1 MVNNVRL
8 SGHESTFDVQRLV
21 YYYRILIGSL
31 YYYYSF
37 YMPHCLIAP
46 PYSPQFLLYA
56 AYNAIADTLG
66 CRISQEG
73 RQGPYVICPLF
84 LFFSPLLC
92 AGKKRHLDVV
102 IDAHCKAIAFPGM
115 IRFSIYIHTTALPGL
130 GSLCLVALLS
140 LHRQR
145 LLIRFRADRQRVAG
159 TEKKKK
165 TTPTFRRAGRPV
177 KFAHFAPAL
186 RLDSY
191 LQIAALVD
199 LVTVR

>member
-31 YYYYSF
+31 YYYYTF

-159 TEKKKK
+159 TEKNH
-165 TTPTFRRAGRPV
+165 T
-177 KFAHFAPAL
+177 HFKDELGAL
-186 RLDSY
+186 
-191 LQIAALVD
+191 
-199 LVTVR
+199 

>member
-84 LFFSPLLC
+84 LFFSPPSLRRQK
-92 AGKKRHLDVV
+92 ATPRRRHRRSLQ
-102 IDAHCKAIAFPGM
+102 GN
-115 IRFSIYIHTTALPGL
+115 RFSGDDPIFYIHTYNGTTWTWISLPRC
-130 GSLCLVALLS
+130 SSFSPPPAAA
-140 LHRQR
+140 H
-145 LLIRFRADRQRVAG
+145 
-159 TEKKKK
+159 
-165 TTPTFRRAGRPV
+165 PV
-177 KFAHFAPAL
+177 S
-186 RLDSY
+186 R
-191 LQIAALVD
+191 
-199 LVTVR
+199 